1 MMSPA
6 VAFKDNAAEMM
17 TEPTY
22 MVALSPIAARE
33 AGPDIATTGG
43 KSLTGAFMGAS
54 EISAASQPAMA
65 ANIPAPLAANP
76 AAQIVMNAESAGA
89 SLQAEMTG
97 VRYQPPQSDLSVA
110 AEGVYKPAA
119 ELATRMLDFFR
130 DTSLDN
136 KPDVIEPTASNPA
149 PPQQHFTLG

>member
-54 EISAASQPAMA
+54 EISAASQPVMA
-65 ANIPAPLAANP
+65 ANVAPDWQR

-89 SLQAEMTG
+89 SLREPVQG
-97 VRYQPPQSDLSVA
+97 VQYQPPQSDLSVA

-130 DTSLDN
+130 DTSLDD
-136 KPDVIEPTASNPA
+136 KPEIEPPASNPA

>member
-6 VAFKDNAAEMM
+6 VAFKDNAAEM

-43 KSLTGAFMGAS
+43 KSLTGAFMSAS
-54 EISAASQPAMA
+54 EVSAASQPAMA
-65 ANIPAPLAANP
+65 ANISAPPAPTNTT
-76 AAQIVMNAESAGA
+76 QIVMNAESTGA
-89 SLQAEMTG
+89 SLREPMEG

-130 DTSLDN
+130 DTSLDD
-136 KPDVIEPTASNPA
+136 KPEIEPPASNPA